1 MIVELL
7 ISGVLISAIY
17 ALATTGFTLLYGVS
31 GILNLAHG
39 TTLATAGMVA
49 WYLGGTG
56 LVGPL
61 GMIAAGIIA
70 GVVVGALTH
79 LLIIRPIQRM
89 GGLSSHDEHVFM
101 LVGTLL
107 WTIIL
112 QEGLALTFGD
122 VPVSIPQLVPG
133 VVRLFGVRTPISSLI
148 VAVLAW
154 GVICLLWLYVAGT
167 RSGRS
172 ILAAAVN
179 PRGLVLCG
187 FDINRIHRAVWIVYG
202 AMAGLAGVLIA
213 MVLGVSPSGGLDLTA
228 SAFAI
233 VVLGGLGS
241 VGGSLVASNLIGF
254 VETATAYLVGPSLR
268 SLPALL
274 ILIAVL
280 YFRPQGLFG
289 RRAR

>member
-56 LVGPL
+56 RIGSL
-61 GMIAAGIIA
+61 GMIATGMGA
-70 GVVVGALTH
+70 GVIVGMLTQ
-79 LLIIRPIQRM
+79 LLIVRPIQRM
-89 GGLSSHDEHVFM
+89 GGLSRHDEHVFM

-112 QEGLALTFGD
+112 QEGLSLTFGD
-122 VPVSIPQLVPG
+122 VPVSIPEMVPG

-148 VAVLAW
+148 VAALAW
-154 GVICLLWLYVAGT
+154 GVIGLLWFYVAHT

-187 FDINRIHRAVWIVYG
+187 FSIARIHRVVWILYG

-228 SAFAI
+228 TAFSI

-241 VGGSLVASNLIGF
+241 VGGSLVAANLIGF
-254 VETATAYLVGPSLR
+254 AETATAYLVGPSLR
-268 SLPALL
+268 ALPALV
-274 ILIAVL
+274 ILVAVL
-280 YFRPQGLFG
+280 YFRPHGLFG
-289 RRAR
+289 RGVR

>member
-1 MIVELL
+1 MILQLL
-7 ISGVLISAIY
+7 VSGVLISAIY

-39 TTLATAGMVA
+39 TTLATAGMVG
-49 WYLGGTG
+49 WYLGGKG
-56 LVGPL
+56 IVGPWGAVLAGIGAGILVG
-61 GMIAAGIIA
+61 AATY
-70 GVVVGALTH
+70 AL
-79 LLIIRPIQRM
+79 IVRPIQRM
-89 GGLSSHDEHVFM
+89 PGLSAHDEHVFM

-112 QEGLALTFGD
+112 QEILSLGLGD
-122 VPVSIPQLVPG
+122 VPVSMPELVPG
-133 VVRLFGVRTPISSLI
+133 VVYVLGVRTPVSSLL
-148 VAVLAW
+148 VAALAW
-154 GVICLLWLYVAGT
+154 GVICLLWLYVART
-167 RSGRS
+167 RAGRS
-172 ILAAAVN
+172 ILAASIN
-179 PRGLVLCG
+179 PRGIVLCG
-187 FDINRIHRAVWIVYG
+187 FDIRKIHLMVWLVYG
-202 AMAGLAGVLIA
+202 AMAGLAGVLVA
-213 MVLGVSPSGGLDLTA
+213 MILGVSPSGGLELTA
-228 SAFAI
+228 TAFSI

-289 RRAR
+289 RR